1 MNRIITTALL
11 AATTLAA
18 MAQNAVYE
26 IKGTCPE
33 NVKKVYMLNL
43 NSRPE
48 AVDSVDA
55 VNGKFAFKGTQPKD
69 AILGITTTGQQY
81 SMFFNDGT
89 PITANLTTG
98 RLQGSPLNTKLNA
111 YDHEI
116 DSISSEANAIYAQ
129 LQQMQMQGQKIDV
142 NDAATGQLVAIINEV
157 GEKVDKRTREIIRD
171 NGDNLIPAAFLGNMA
186 YDCEYAELKE
196 LLDPK
201 HAYANHPALAG
212 AKRQLAVLEKKAK
225 IIGTK
230 FTDITE
236 NDTEGN
242 AHKLS
247 EYCGKGNY
255 VLIDFWASWCGPCRQ
270 EMPNVKKNYEK
281 YKSKGFNIV
290 GLSFDNNKEAWKK
303 AIADMGLEWT
313 HLSDLKGWRTV
324 AASTYGINS
333 IPSSYLVGPDGTIIA
348 ADLRGEKLGEKLG
361 EIYGF

>member
-1 MNRIITTALL
+1 
-11 AATTLAA
+11 

-26 IKGTCPE
+26 IKGTCPG

-48 AVDSVDA
+48 AIDSVEA
-55 VNGKFAFKGTQPKD
+55 VNGKFTFKGTQPKD
-69 AILGITTTGQQY
+69 AILGLTVTGQQY
-81 SMFFNDGT
+81 NMFFNDGT
-89 PITANLTTG
+89 PITADLSTG
-98 RLQGSPLNTKLNA
+98 RLKGSPLNTKLNA

-116 DSISSEANAIYAQ
+116 DSISSEANTIYAQ
-129 LQQMQMQGQKIDV
+129 LQQMHMQGKNSAG
-142 NDAATGQLVAIINEV
+142 NDAATNLLVAKLNTIA
-157 GEKVDKRTREIIRD
+157 EKIDKRTWEIIRE
-171 NGDNLIPAAFLGNMA
+171 NSDNLIPAAFLGNVA
-186 YDCEYAELKE
+186 YDCEYAELKD

-201 HAYANHPALAG
+201 HAYASHPALAK
-212 AKRQLAVLEKKAK
+212 AKQQLAVLEKKAK
-225 IIGTK
+225 MIGTK

-303 AIADMGLEWT
+303 AIADMGLTWT
-313 HLSDLKGWRTV
+313 HLSDLKGWRTI

-333 IPSSYLVGPDGTIIA
+333 IPSSYLVDPDGIIVA

>member
-1 MNRIITTALL
+1 MNRIIATALL

-26 IKGTCPE
+26 INGTCPE

-43 NSRPE
+43 NNRPE

-69 AILGITTTGQQY
+69 AILGLTATGQQY

-89 PITANLTTG
+89 PITADLTTG
-98 RLQGSPLNTKLNA
+98 RLKGSPLNTKLNA

-116 DSISSEANAIYAQ
+116 DSISAEANAIYAQ
-129 LQQMQMQGQKIDV
+129 LQQMHMQGNNGG
-142 NDAATGQLVAIINEV
+142 NDAATSQLVEKINAIS
-157 GEKVDKRTREIIRD
+157 EKVDKRMREIIND
-171 NGDNLIPAAFLGNMA
+171 NGDNLIPAAFLGNVA

-201 HAYANHPALAG
+201 HAYASHPALAG
-212 AKRQLAVLEKKAK
+212 AKQQLAVLEKKTK
-225 IIGTK
+225 MLGTK
-230 FTDITE
+230 FADITE
-236 NDTEGN
+236 NDPEGN

-281 YKSKGFNIV
+281 YKSKGFNVV

-303 AIADMGLEWT
+303 AIADMGLEWV
-313 HLSDLKGWRTV
+313 HLSDLKGWRTI

-333 IPSSYLVGPDGTIIA
+333 IPSSYLVAPDGTIVA